1 MNAQEQ
7 QVIEGLFTRIQQ
19 GASQTGP
26 RDPQAEALIQQRL
39 QAFPTAPY
47 YMAQTLVVQEQA
59 LQQAEQRIQAL
70 EQQAQGRGSFAPP
83 TQSGFQPGAAGR
95 RGAGGWG
102 GGGGFGGGGFLAGA
116 AQMAL
121 GIGGGILVAEAA
133 TSLAQGIFGGGFGGF
148 GGFDGDEAAF
158 ERGYEAGEQNDD
170 QQDSGGDDQSGW
182 GDDGGGGWDGGDFGG
197 GDTNW

>member
-7 QVIEGLFTRIQQ
+7 QVIESLFARIQQ
-19 GASQTGP
+19 GAAQAGP
-26 RDPQAEALIQQRL
+26 RDADAEALIQERL
-39 QAFPTAPY
+39 RTFPMAPY

-59 LQQAEQRIQAL
+59 LQRAEQRIRAL
-70 EQQAQGRGSFAPP
+70 EQGSGGGSFAPS
-83 TQSGFQPGAAGR
+83 TSGFQPGAAAAPQGR
-95 RGAGGWG
+95 GRWGG

-148 GGFDGDEAAF
+148 GGFGGDEAAF
-158 ERGYEAGEQNDD
+158 ERGYEEG
-170 QQDSGGDDQSGW
+170 QQDDQSDWGG
-182 GDDGGGGWDGGDFGG
+182 GDDGGGFDDGGDWGGGDFGG
-197 GDTNW
+197 GDVSW